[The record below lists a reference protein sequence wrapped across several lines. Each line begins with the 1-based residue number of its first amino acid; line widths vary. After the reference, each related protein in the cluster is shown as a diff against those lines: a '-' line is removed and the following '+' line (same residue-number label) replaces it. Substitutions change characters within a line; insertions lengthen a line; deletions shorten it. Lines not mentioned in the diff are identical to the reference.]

1 MAEETI
7 IFKRK
12 AYNRMLQW
20 KKERAGA
27 TALLIQGA
35 RRIGKSTLAEEFAK
49 NEYKSHLL
57 IDFSVA
63 PAEVFELFNDISD
76 LNYPQ
81 IRNL

>member
-1 MAEETI
+1 MTEETI

-35 RRIGKSTLAEEFAK
+35 RRIGKSTLVEEFAK
-49 NEYKSHLL
+49 NEYKSYLL

-76 LNYPQ
+76 LNY
-81 IRNL
+81 IFFR